1 MTSRLHQF
9 SLLGG
14 PLHRLGCKLGLVR
27 NDANTIPLGLTL
39 GLLTWGILIVLS
51 LIDGT
56 ISQTFSLSVIGAH
69 VRLLLAIPL
78 FFVCETIVAPRMSIF
93 ISTTVK
99 SGIVAP
105 PSLHVLNVEIF
116 RVNRWKN
123 AWLPELIFLFMAA
136 MLPLADSYFQ
146 LYGTTASATA
156 GKVTELTMANQWYW
170 VVCLTLFRF
179 LMLRWLWHLGLWCF
193 MLWRISRLELNL
205 LPTHP
210 DGSAGLGYL
219 EVVQSHFVPLI
230 FALSAIQAA
239 MLTEEI
245 SAQKMDFG
253 AIYPPIMLVLII
265 DAALFLGPLFIFSSK
280 LWACKVKALS
290 EYMEFSAQY
299 VKDFDKKWLQNK
311 TSTSEQL
318 LGTPDLQSLADLN
331 NSISV
336 VRNMRWVPM
345 SMPLLITLLSAALLP
360 MLPLSLLKYP
370 ITELAEKFF
379 TNLVGL

>member
-1 MTSRLHQF
+1 MTNRLQQF

-14 PLHRLGCKLGLVR
+14 PLHRLAEKLGLVR
-27 NDANTIPLGLTL
+27 NHENAIPLGLAL
-39 GLLTWGILIVLS
+39 GLLTWGVWIVLS

-56 ISQTFSLSVIGAH
+56 ISQTFSLSVIGVH

-78 FFVCETIVAPRMSIF
+78 FFACETFVAPRMSVF

-99 SGIVAP
+99 SGVVAP
-105 PSLHVLNVEIF
+105 SSLPKLNVEIN
-116 RVNRWKN
+116 RVNQWKN
-123 AWLPELIFLFMAA
+123 AWLPECIFLLIAA
-136 MLPLADSYFQ
+136 MLPLIDSYLQ
-146 LYGTTASATA
+146 LYGTTASAAA
-156 GKVTELTMANQWYW
+156 GQVTELTMANQWYW

-179 LMLRWLWHLGLWCF
+179 LILRWLWHLALWYF
-193 MLWRISRLELNL
+193 ILWRVSKLELNL

-210 DGSAGLGYL
+210 DSAAGLGYL
-219 EVVQSHFVPLI
+219 EVVQSHFVPLV

-239 MLTEEI
+239 MLTEGI

-265 DAALFLGPLFIFSSK
+265 DAALFLGPLFIFSTK

-290 EYMEFSAQY
+290 EYMEFSTQY
-299 VKDFDKKWLQNK
+299 VKDFDTKWLHYK
-311 TSTSEQL
+311 TAAKEQL

-331 NSISV
+331 NSIAV
-336 VRNMRWVPM
+336 VRNMRWIPM
-345 SMPLLITLLSAALLP
+345 STSLLVTLLSAALVP
-360 MLPLSLLKYP
+360 VLPLLLLKYP
-370 ITELAEKFF
+370 MTELAEKFF